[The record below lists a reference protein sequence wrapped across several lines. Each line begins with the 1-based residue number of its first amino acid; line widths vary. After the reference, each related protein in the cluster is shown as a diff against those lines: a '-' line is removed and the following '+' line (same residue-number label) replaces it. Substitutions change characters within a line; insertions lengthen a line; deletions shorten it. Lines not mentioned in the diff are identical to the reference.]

1 MPKADENVL
10 LINLRLDSVWIFNMI
25 FSHVQGTCYVLHH
38 CIDSTGTL
46 LIYFAWE
53 ISDFLIPGID
63 QCYMHIIVSH
73 WNSYII
79 ALTFYFLF
87 FTIQKLCQKIEE
99 STTYENIITLSKDCS
114 FRGLVIII
122 FYTMN
127 NQALCYRIKIPV
139 GNFQR
144 ENCPSWWRIIIYIL
158 QVGITDFSP
167 LIGKTVSFELY
178 IGDIGGGHL

>member
-1 MPKADENVL
+1 MNFQYDILSRTRYLLCSPPLYWFHWYSAD
-10 LINLRLDSVWIFNMI
+10 IFCL
-25 FSHVQGTCYVLHH
+25 G
-38 CIDSTGTL
+38 
-46 LIYFAWE
+46 
-53 ISDFLIPGID
+53 DFWFLNSWQSID

-79 ALTFYFLF
+79 ALTFFFFF

-114 FRGLVIII
+114 FRRLVIII

>member
-1 MPKADENVL
+1 MYE
-10 LINLRLDSVWIFNMI
+10 
-25 FSHVQGTCYVLHH
+25 FSIWYLVTYKVPAMF
-38 CIDSTGTL
+38 STTV
-46 LIYFAWE
+46 
-53 ISDFLIPGID
+53 LIPLVLCYIFCLGDFWFLNSWQSID

-79 ALTFYFLF
+79 ALTFFKNFYD
-87 FTIQKLCQKIEE
+87 TKTVSKDRR

-158 QVGITDFSP
+158 QVGSTDFTP

-178 IGDIGGGHL
+178 IGNIGGGHL